1 MKTCTCKD
9 CGSTFEYSPAVKS
22 CPNCGSRNI
31 KLGGGQ
37 SNNGWIKKVA
47 IAVAIIIVI
56 LLLFK
61 CCNGCGGPIKASLED
76 TTSSVNIH
84 LSGVSKNKMKDLRVQ
99 VMCGTEEIERIGI
112 VAKTQTATYEKLR
125 MLVGNCYNFRIIDK
139 SGKPVE
145 VRWTT
150 GTQYCMETPPPPPVF
165 GSPAFTVEVNRDKK
179 VYTVTIHIADTSSAE
194 EFAIGDNWQSSAVF
208 MNIKPGSYTIYAK
221 NSAGVAE
228 QPMFLKDIKDLGKPL
243 TLAEIQAVLDAVSS
257 GRMEPSVA
265 QEKLADGNVN
275 LKRVVES
282 PDNGKLNTLWSVLQ
296 EAGWGTKFRVNGFVN
311 DPNTNKIKS
320 GSLDISLK

>member
-9 CGSTFEYSPAVKS
+9 CGATFEYSPAVKS

-56 LLLFK
+56 LLLLK

-112 VAKTQTATYEKLR
+112 VAKTQTAIFEKIR
-125 MLVGNCYNFRIIDK
+125 MLEGNCYNFRIIDK
-139 SGKPVE
+139 NGKPVE

-150 GTQYCMETPPPPPVF
+150 STQYCKGTSRPPIF
-165 GSPAFTVEVNRDKK
+165 GSPAFTVVVDREKK

-221 NSAGVAE
+221 NSDGVTE

-257 GRMEPSVA
+257 GRMEPSAA
-265 QEKLADGNVN
+265 QEKLADGYVN

-282 PDNGKLNTLWSVLQ
+282 PDGDTLKTLNGVLQ
-296 EAGWGTKFRVNGFVN
+296 EAGLGTKFRVNGFVN
-311 DPNTNKIKS
+311 DPNTNKIKP